1 MKAMSSDKPLHDVPQ
16 PNSDA
21 LREPNSDSQSDPFG
35 NRTPGFTSI
44 VDKDAVSLWEKVE
57 KSHQQRIQKAISDQ
71 SATPPSCIV
80 YPQTQ
85 AELAEVVAESYR
97 NQCRILI
104 CGSGSKLSWGG
115 LATGIDVVVSTER
128 INRLIEHADSDLTVT
143 VEAGMKFSELE
154 AILPKT
160 SQFLALDPTAP
171 TEATIGGIIATSD
184 TNSLRQRYG
193 SVRDQLLGI
202 TFVRADGQLA
212 KAGGR
217 VVKNVAG
224 YDLMKLFTGSYG
236 TLGIITQATFRL
248 YPLQETSATAV
259 LTGTAEA
266 VAEATNIL
274 RGSALTPTQADILS
288 SQMVTSLGLGTGLG
302 LIARFQSI
310 AASVKEQSNRLIEVG
325 EKLGLAGAIYSAVDE
340 TDLWQKLPQQINLLN
355 NSEAILCK
363 IGILPNAAVEILTQ
377 AEIGFVHMSSGLGM
391 LQFADGERIEEIRNL
406 CQKYNGFLTILAAPT
421 AVKQKLDVWGYRG
434 NGLELMRGIK
444 KQFDPENILS
454 PGRFVGGI

>member
-1 MKAMSSDKPLHDVPQ
+1 MKAMSSDKPLHDAPQ
-16 PNSDA
+16 
-21 LREPNSDSQSDPFG
+21 EPNSDRYSALLEHRAPD
-35 NRTPGFTSI
+35 FTSI
-44 VDKDAVSLWEKVE
+44 VGKDAVSLWEKVE

-71 SATPPSCIV
+71 SAIPPSCIV

-85 AELAEVVAESYR
+85 GELAEVVAESYR

-115 LATGIDVVVSTER
+115 LATGIDIVVSTER
-128 INRLIEHADSDLTVT
+128 INRLIEHADGDLTVT
-143 VEAGMKFSELE
+143 VEAGMKFAELE

-160 SQFLALDPTAP
+160 NQFLALDPTAP

-248 YPLQETSATAV
+248 YPVQETSATAV
-259 LTGTAEA
+259 LTGKAEA
-266 VAEATNIL
+266 IAEATSIL

-288 SQMVTSLGLGTGLG
+288 SQMITSLGLGAGLG

-310 AASVKEQSNRLIEVG
+310 AESVKEQSNRLLEVG
-325 EKLGLAGAIYSAVDE
+325 QKLGLAGVIYSAVDE
-340 TDLWQKLPQQINLLN
+340 TDLWQKLPQQMSLSS

-363 IGILPNAAVEILTQ
+363 IGILPTASVEVLTQ

-391 LQFADGERIEEIRNL
+391 LQFASVERIEEIRNL

-421 AVKQKLDVWGYRG
+421 AIKQKLDVWGYRG